1 MKTRRLATW
10 SQQQKLEDDQ
20 KLNVLIN
27 FEIISEADTSN
38 TYQTAITL
46 LENSFVKP
54 KDTVFARHLLAICK
68 QEVGESLEQFVQKL
82 KNLAKDCDFK
92 AVTAE
97 HNKTHPWKANIG
109 CGIYHKV
116 KVNLVYEY

>member
-1 MKTRRLATW
+1 MKTRHPLKQQQHGSIGSEHLATL

-54 KDTVFARHLLAICK
+54 KDTVFARHLLEICK

-82 KNLAKDCDFK
+82 NNIAKDCDFK
-92 AVTAE
+92 AVTAKIIKPTPE
-97 HNKTHPWKANIG
+97 KPT
-109 CGIYHKV
+109 
-116 KVNLVYEY
+116 